1 MKKSPVLSHT
11 LPPSLSLS
19 LPLSAT
25 GLSVFFR
32 HFYYLRGSSQAQQA
46 LFRVDPYNM
55 RRSVSQVIA
64 KKCWF
69 LFRGVVLYCDISSTF
84 IKVALNKSFSR
95 VTHIP
100 SSDAAQGGPIC
111 DITPLF
117 SKWCGG
123 KTRQRDTFRV
133 GRPCPAEFQ
142 GKPDAGS
149 RAAPATSVSSHPNYS
164 NCDTNI
170 DAEKGVCSIK
180 EDSPC
185 CLGCAVV
192 GAVDALGFQR
202 DGLAQELPRI
212 DVGLA
217 HLDLQTILI
226 VTRRPNQFKRSKT
239 RTPVAIAG
247 IIP

>member
-1 MKKSPVLSHT
+1 MLHREVQFETSHCY
-11 LPPSLSLS
+11 SVNGAVAKRG
-19 LPLSAT
+19 SAT
-25 GLSVFFR
+25 
-32 HFYYLRGSSQAQQA
+32 HFVLVVHVPPNSE
-46 LFRVDPYNM
+46 
-55 RRSVSQVIA
+55 VS
-64 KKCWF
+64 
-69 LFRGVVLYCDISSTF
+69 LTLGVVL
-84 IKVALNKSFSR
+84 
-95 VTHIP
+95 H
-100 SSDAAQGGPIC
+100 
-111 DITPLF
+111 
-117 SKWCGG
+117 
-123 KTRQRDTFRV
+123 
-133 GRPCPAEFQ
+133 
-142 GKPDAGS
+142 
-149 RAAPATSVSSHPNYS
+149 APATSVSSHPNYS
-164 NCDTNI
+164 NV

-217 HLDLQTILI
+217 HLNLRTILI

>member
-1 MKKSPVLSHT
+1 MLHREVRFETSHRY
-11 LPPSLSLS
+11 SVNGAVAKRG
-19 LPLSAT
+19 SAT
-25 GLSVFFR
+25 
-32 HFYYLRGSSQAQQA
+32 HFVLGVHVPPNSE
-46 LFRVDPYNM
+46 
-55 RRSVSQVIA
+55 VS
-64 KKCWF
+64 
-69 LFRGVVLYCDISSTF
+69 LTLGVVL
-84 IKVALNKSFSR
+84 
-95 VTHIP
+95 H
-100 SSDAAQGGPIC
+100 
-111 DITPLF
+111 
-117 SKWCGG
+117 
-123 KTRQRDTFRV
+123 
-133 GRPCPAEFQ
+133 
-142 GKPDAGS
+142 
-149 RAAPATSVSSHPNYS
+149 APATSVSSHPNYS
-164 NCDTNI
+164 NCEIII